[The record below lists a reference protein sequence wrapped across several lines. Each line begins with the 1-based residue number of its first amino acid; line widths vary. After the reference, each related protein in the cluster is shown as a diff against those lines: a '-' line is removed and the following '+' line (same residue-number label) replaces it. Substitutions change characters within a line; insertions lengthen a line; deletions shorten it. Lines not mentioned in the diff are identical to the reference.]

1 MAAKSKTIKT
11 ELFYRSLT
19 FERGAIDEAKRT
31 VEMSCS
37 SELAVE
43 RWFGFEILDHAPESV
58 DLSRLNAG
66 GALLVMHDM
75 RDQIGVVES
84 ASVKDRKLRAVV
96 RFGKSAR
103 AEEIF
108 QDVKDGIRRLVS
120 IGYRIHKMVTDKVEE
135 GVETLRA
142 TNWEPYE
149 VSLVP
154 VPADPSVGVGRS
166 EAAANRNF
174 DTTVEAKE
182 VISDQ
187 SSVISSRAAATIP
200 KDNML
205 RSKLL
210 LDPTATAGG
219 GGATTTT
226 PAAATAA
233 ATIDLDGARAGGR
246 NDGMKVAAEIFALGR
261 QFNCPAEALTHLNE
275 GKTPEQFRKW
285 ILENKFSAKP
295 IAAPNSDELRQLGDV
310 GMSNT
315 EVKRWSLVRALNRMA
330 NHLPVDGLEKEASD
344 AVAKL
349 CGRSAAGLFI
359 PNEIVH
365 GTRDQRETMM
375 LVDQIGA
382 LRRDLAKGT
391 GNLGG
396 YTVQTDVLGSSLI
409 ELLRNMMVC
418 FELGARK
425 LGGLVGD
432 VAIPSQ
438 SGGATAYWVAENA
451 KATSSNL
458 TFGQVGLSP
467 HRLSAVTAL
476 GKMLLAQSS
485 VDVEGL
491 VREDLA
497 RVLAIAIDLAGL
509 AGTGA
514 NGQPLGVIPTP
525 GIGSITFGA
534 AATWAKILDF
544 ETQVANAN
552 ALLGSL
558 AYVTSPSARAKLKA
572 AAKIGTTFPNFI
584 WEKGSKPGEG
594 EVNGYRAVATNQIA
608 GSKMVYG
615 NWSDLIIADWIGMDV
630 VVDPYTLADQH
641 QIKVTIN
648 MLADVGVR
656 HVGSFCTS
664 TDSAAQ

>member
-1 MAAKSKTIKT
+1 MTAPSKTIKT
-11 ELFYRSLT
+11 SVLYRSLA
-19 FERGAIDEAKRT
+19 FERGTIDEKART

-37 SELAVE
+37 SEVAVE

-58 DLSRLNAG
+58 DLARMNSGA
-66 GALLVMHDM
+66 ALLVNHDG
-75 RDQIGVVES
+75 RDQVGVVEE
-84 ASVKDRKLRAVV
+84 ASIKDRQLRTKV

-108 QDVKDGIRRLVS
+108 QDVKDGIRKLVS
-120 IGYRIHKMVTDKVEE
+120 IGYRIHKMVTDKVEK

-142 TNWEPYE
+142 VNWEPYE

-154 VPADPSVGVGRS
+154 IPADNSVGVGRA
-166 EAAANRNF
+166 EAAENQF
-174 DTTVEAKE
+174 ETVVE
-182 VISDQ
+182 
-187 SSVISSRAAATIP
+187 
-200 KDNML
+200 L
-205 RSKLL
+205 RSGAPAVAAIPIQNMKRNLL
-210 LDPTATAGG
+210 LDPAPALTAPAGG
-219 GGATTTT
+219 GAA
-226 PAAATAA
+226 PAAGPDVTAERAA
-233 ATIDLDGARAGGR
+233 AGKAAF
-246 NDGMKVAAEIFALGR
+246 KVAGELFALGR
-261 QFNCPAEALTHLNE
+261 QFNCQAEALTAVNE
-275 GKTPEQFRKW
+275 GQSPESFRKW

-295 IAAPNSDELRQLGDV
+295 IAVPSGDDLRQLGDI
-310 GMSNT
+310 GMSGK
-315 EVKRWSLVRALNRMA
+315 EVKRWSLVRAIRMMGDRQ
-330 NHLPVDGLEKEASD
+330 NPHLDGLEKEASD

-349 CGRSAAGLFI
+349 CGRDASGFFI

-365 GTRDQRETMM
+365 GTQEQREMVLMATA
-375 LVDQIGA
+375 V
-382 LRRDLAKGT
+382 RDLAKAT

-409 ELLRNMMVC
+409 ELLRNMTVC
-418 FELGARK
+418 YELGARK

-438 SGGATAYWVAENA
+438 NGGATAYWVAENA
-451 KATSSNL
+451 QTTGSNL

-491 VREDLA
+491 VREDFA

-509 AGTGA
+509 AGSGA
-514 NGQPLGVIPTP
+514 AGQPTGILSTA
-525 GIGSITFGA
+525 GIGSVSFGA
-534 AATWAKILDF
+534 AATYAKILDF

-558 AYVTSPSARAKLKA
+558 AYVADPSTRAKLKA
-572 AAKIGTTFPNFI
+572 AAKIGSTYPTFI

-594 EVNGYRAVATNQIA
+594 EVNGYKAVATKQIPS
-608 GSKMVYG
+608 SKLLFG
-615 NWSDLIIADWIGMDV
+615 NFSDLVIADWIGMDV
-630 VVDPYTLADQH
+630 VVDPYTLADKH

-656 HVGSFCTS
+656 HVGSFCAS
-664 TDSAAQ
+664 SDSAAQ

>member
-1 MAAKSKTIKT
+1 MAKPSKTIKT
-11 ELFYRSLT
+11 GLMFRSLT

-43 RWFGFEILDHAPESV
+43 RWFGFEILDHSPESC
-58 DLSRLNAG
+58 DLSRMNGG
-66 GALLVMHDM
+66 GALLVNH
-75 RDQIGVVES
+75 RLEDQVGVVES
-84 ASVKDRKLRAVV
+84 ASIKDRKLRAVV

-103 AEEIF
+103 AEEVF

-120 IGYRIHKMVTDKVEE
+120 IGYSVHKLVLDKVEE

-142 TNWEPYE
+142 VQWEPYE

-154 VPADPSVGVGRS
+154 VPADPTVGVGRS
-166 EAAANRNF
+166 EEASRQFETVVERPAEAPTPAKPQDTNMFNRSIVMAPAEAGSAAGGAP
-174 DTTVEAKE
+174 AP
-182 VISDQ
+182 
-187 SSVISSRAAATIP
+187 AATTP
-200 KDNML
+200 
-205 RSKLL
+205 
-210 LDPTATAGG
+210 DPETARTAGR
-219 GGATTTT
+219 T
-226 PAAATAA
+226 
-233 ATIDLDGARAGGR
+233 
-246 NDGMKVAAEIFALGR
+246 DGMRVAGEIFALGR
-261 QFNCPAEALTHLNE
+261 QFDCQAEALTHLNE

-285 ILENKFSAKP
+285 ILENKFAAKP
-295 IAAPNSDELRQLGDV
+295 IQQPTADEIRQLGDI
-310 GMSNT
+310 GMSGK
-315 EVKRWSLVRALNRMA
+315 EVKRWSLVRALNRLA
-330 NHLPVDGLEKEASD
+330 NHQPVDGLEKDASD

-349 CGRSAAGLFI
+349 CGRSATGFFI

-365 GTRDQRETMM
+365 GTREQREMA
-375 LVDQIGA
+375 LVAEILG
-382 LRRDLAKGT
+382 RRDLAKGT

-409 ELLRNMMVC
+409 ELLRNLTVC
-418 FELGARK
+418 YELGARK

-438 SGGATAYWVAENA
+438 NGGATAYWVAENA
-451 KATSSNL
+451 KTTSSNL

-491 VREDLA
+491 VREDFA

-514 NGQPLGVIPTP
+514 GGQPTGILATP
-525 GIGSITFGA
+525 GIGSVTFGA
-534 AATWAKILDF
+534 AATWAKIIDF
-544 ETQVANAN
+544 ETQVSNAN

-558 AYVTSPSARAKLKA
+558 AYVADPSTRAKLKA
-572 AAKIGTTFPNFI
+572 SPKVGSTYPVFI

-594 EVNGYRAVATNQIA
+594 EVNGYRAIATKQMA
-608 GSKMVYG
+608 GSKMLFG
-615 NWSDLIIADWIGMDV
+615 NWADLVIADWIGMDV

-648 MLADVGVR
+648 MLADIGVR
-656 HVGSFCTS
+656 HVGSFCAS